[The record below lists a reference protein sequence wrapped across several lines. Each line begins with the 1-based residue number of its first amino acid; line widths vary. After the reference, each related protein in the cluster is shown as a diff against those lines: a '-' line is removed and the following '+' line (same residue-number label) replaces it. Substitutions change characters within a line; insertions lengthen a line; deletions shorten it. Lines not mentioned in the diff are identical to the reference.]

1 VKRQTKSSLLWGV
14 IGGMLFVVL
23 AQGYLILVGPL
34 PTSYVGMLSIGLL
47 VGVTVGTVSYVLE
60 PRLTAKG
67 RT

>member
-1 VKRQTKSSLLWGV
+1 
-14 IGGMLFVVL
+14 MLFVVL

-47 VGVTVGTVSYVLE
+47 VGVTVGTVSYFTE
-60 PRLTAKG
+60 PWLVTKG